1 MIVVRRSR
9 PRDPERVQ
17 QEMEAV
23 FRTLMVPGRP
33 AARLGSRLWR
43 PAVEV
48 YETPDELVVRAEIA
62 GMDEGRLNVVIDGDL
77 LMIRGDRP
85 DPRRESRRSYH
96 EARIP
101 YGAFGADVYLPFAV
115 EADDASAEYR
125 NGFLNIVLPRAA
137 AVSIVPRP
145 GRTEHGR

>member
-85 DPRRESRRSYH
+85 DPRRESRRSPRSSSNSSIKFWFRRFTPMS
-96 EARIP
+96 RIP
-101 YGAFGADVYLPFAV
+101 TSTSNTLR
-115 EADDASAEYR
+115 S
-125 NGFLNIVLPRAA
+125 N
-137 AVSIVPRP
+137 S
-145 GRTEHGR
+145 